1 MPTTPELLA
10 PAGDIDKLK
19 VALEYGADAVYL
31 GGDNF
36 GLRAQAG
43 NFDLGSLRKAVEET
57 HKRGK
62 KLYLTLNA
70 YIFETQIPALEAYLE
85 ALRPLKIDAYI
96 VSDVG
101 VLSRI
106 RDLDPQREIHLS
118 TQANTLNAPACNF
131 WHKYGIERV
140 NLGRELPLHDIA
152 AIRQGTDMGLE
163 VFVHGAMCVAYSG
176 RCLLSTALTGR
187 SANSGACAQPCRW
200 NYALVE
206 ETRKEQ
212 AFGIEEDHQGTY
224 IMNSRDLCLLE
235 YIPDLIG
242 AGVNS
247 LKIEGRMKTLYYVA
261 AVTRVY
267 RAAIDAYMA
276 DPERYHCD
284 PLWREELD
292 KVSHRPYTTDFLPP
306 DDATI
311 HHEDSRYRR
320 SHDFLGIVREQ
331 LSATEFI
338 IEGRNRFECGDS
350 IEVIGPGM
358 RQSEVVIHSARN
370 LKDEPCAVIQPN
382 ARVRLELPPDTRPG
396 DMLRR
401 EKPADQR
408 WSITPAI
415 RPKEA
420 Q

>member
-1 MPTTPELLA
+1 MPTKPELLA

-19 VALEYGADAVYL
+19 AALDYGADAVYL

-43 NFDLGSLRKAVEET
+43 NFNLDNLRCAVKET
-57 HKRGK
+57 RKRGR

-70 YIFETQIPALEAYLE
+70 YLFQNQMEALDTYLE
-85 ALRPLKIDAYI
+85 ELRPLDIDAYI
-96 VSDVG
+96 VSDPG
-101 VLSRI
+101 VLRRI
-106 RDLDPQREIHLS
+106 KDLDPEREIHLS

-131 WHKYGIERV
+131 WHAQGIERV
-140 NLGRELPLHDIA
+140 NLGRELPLRDIA
-152 AIRQGTDMGLE
+152 AIRQDTDIGLE

-176 RCLLSTALTGR
+176 RCLLSTALTAR

-206 ETRKEQ
+206 ETRPEQ
-212 AFGIEEDHQGTY
+212 AFGIEEDSHGTY

-235 YIPDLIG
+235 QIPELIR
-242 AGVNS
+242 AGVDS
-247 LKIEGRMKTLYYVA
+247 MKIEGRMKTLYYVA

-267 RAAIDAYMA
+267 RAAIDAYCA
-276 DPERYHCD
+276 DPEHYACD
-284 PLWREELD
+284 PLWRAELD

-306 DDATI
+306 HDATI

-331 LSATEFI
+331 LSTTEFM
-338 IEGRNRFECGDS
+338 IEGRNRFECGDI
-350 IEVIGPGM
+350 IEVIGPDM
-358 RQSEVVIHSARN
+358 RQSEVTVGNVRTM
-370 LKDEPCAVIQPN
+370 KDEPCTVIQPN

-401 EKPADQR
+401 EKPLDQR
-408 WSITPAI
+408 WVVTPAI
-415 RPKEA
+415 RPKEIL
-420 Q
+420 

>member
-10 PAGDIDKLK
+10 PAGDTDKLK
-19 VALEYGADAVYL
+19 IALDYGADAVYL

-43 NFDLGSLRKAVEET
+43 NFSLNKLHSAIDET

-70 YIFETQIPALEAYLE
+70 YLFEGQMPALEEYLE
-85 ALRPLKIDAYI
+85 ALRPLDIDAYI
-96 VSDVG
+96 VSDPG
-101 VLSRI
+101 VLKRI
-106 RDLDPQREIHLS
+106 KELDPEREIHLS
-118 TQANTLNAPACNF
+118 TQANTLNAAACNF
-131 WHKYGIERV
+131 WHEYGIERV
-140 NLGRELPLHDIA
+140 NLGRELPLQDIA
-152 AIRQGTDMGLE
+152 AIRRGTDVGLE
-163 VFVHGAMCVAYSG
+163 VFIHGAMCVAYSG

-206 ETRKEQ
+206 ETRTEQ
-212 AFGIEEDHQGTY
+212 AFGIEEDIHGTY
-224 IMNSRDLCLLE
+224 ILNSRDLCLLE
-235 YIPDLIG
+235 HIPSLIG
-242 AGVNS
+242 AGVDS

-276 DPERYHCD
+276 DPEGYHCD

-306 DDATI
+306 HDATI

-320 SHDFLGIVREQ
+320 SHDFLGIVRQQ
-331 LSATEFI
+331 LSPTQFI
-338 IEGRNRFECGDS
+338 IEGRNRFECGDN

-358 RQSEVVIHSARN
+358 RQSEVLIRNART

-382 ARVRLELPPDTRPG
+382 AMVRLELPPDTYPG

-401 EKPADQR
+401 EKPAEQR
-408 WSITPAI
+408 WSVTPAAQ
-415 RPKEA
+415 PKEA
-420 Q
+420 

>member
-1 MPTTPELLA
+1 MPTKPELLA

-19 VALEYGADAVYL
+19 VALDYGADAVYL
-31 GGDNF
+31 GGEHF

-43 NFDLGSLRKAVEET
+43 NFNIDNLRSAVEET

-85 ALRPLKIDAYI
+85 ALSPLKIDAYI

-101 VLSRI
+101 VLNRI

-118 TQANTLNAPACNF
+118 TQANTLNAAACNF
-131 WHKYGIERV
+131 WHEYGTERV
-140 NLGRELPLHDIA
+140 HLGRELPLHDIA
-152 AIRQGTDMGLE
+152 AIRRGTDMGLE

-206 ETRKEQ
+206 ETRPEQ
-212 AFGIEEDHQGTY
+212 AFGIEEDDQGTY

-235 YIPDLIG
+235 QIPNLIS

-276 DPERYHCD
+276 DPEGYRCA

-292 KVSHRPYTTDFLPP
+292 KVSHRPYTTDFLPS

-331 LSATEFI
+331 LSDTEFI

-358 RQSEVVIHSARN
+358 RQSEVTIHRAHN

-382 ARVRLELPPDTRPG
+382 ARVRVELPHDTRPG

>member
-1 MPTTPELLA
+1 MPEL
-10 PAGDIDKLK
+10 
-19 VALEYGADAVYL
+19 E
-31 GGDNF
+31 
-36 GLRAQAG
+36 R
-43 NFDLGSLRKAVEET
+43 
-57 HKRGK
+57 
-62 KLYLTLNA
+62 
-70 YIFETQIPALEAYLE
+70 YLE
-85 ALRPLKIDAYI
+85 RLCSLDIDAYI
-96 VSDVG
+96 VSDPG
-101 VLSRI
+101 VLKRI
-106 RDLDPQREIHLS
+106 KELDPEREIHLS
-118 TQANTLNAPACNF
+118 TQANTLNARACNF
-131 WHKYGIERV
+131 WLEYGVERV
-140 NLGRELPLHDIA
+140 NLGRELPLREIA
-152 AIRQGTDMGLE
+152 TIRQGTNIGLE

-206 ETRKEQ
+206 ETRPEQ
-212 AFGIEEDHQGTY
+212 AFGIEEDTHGTY

-235 YIPDLIG
+235 HIPSLIG

-276 DPERYHCD
+276 DPEHYRCAA
-284 PLWREELD
+284 LWREELD

-306 DDATI
+306 HDATI

-320 SHDFLGIVREQ
+320 SHDFLGIVRDQ
-331 LSATEFI
+331 LSSTEFI

-350 IEVIGPGM
+350 IEVIGPNM
-358 RQSEVVIHSARN
+358 RQSEVIVGNARTI
-370 LKDEPCAVIQPN
+370 KDEPCAVIQPN
-382 ARVRLELPPDTRPG
+382 AMVRLELPPDTRPG

-408 WSITPAI
+408 WSITPAA

-420 Q
+420 